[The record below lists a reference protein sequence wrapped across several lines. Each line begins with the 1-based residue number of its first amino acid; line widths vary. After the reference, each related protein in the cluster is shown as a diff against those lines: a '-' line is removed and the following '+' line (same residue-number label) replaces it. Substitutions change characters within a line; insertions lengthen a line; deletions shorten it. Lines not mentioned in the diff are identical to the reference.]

1 VTGNPKAHRGRG
13 AISNTD
19 SRYDAYQREA
29 VDDGWPADDDA
40 SCGPA
45 TTVSVDATRTV
56 IARNSSP
63 DVPFEQSINPYRGCE
78 HGCVYCFARPTHA
91 YLGLSPGLDFET
103 RLFCK
108 PDAPRLL
115 QAELDRAAYRCQVLA
130 LGANTDCYQPVERR
144 WRITRGILETLAAY
158 HHPVSIVTKSALVE
172 RDIDVLAPMAESGL
186 VQVNV
191 SVTTLDPAL
200 ARRLEPRAAAPH
212 RRLQTIERLARAGI
226 PTGVLMAP
234 IIPVLTDAE
243 VEGILRAA
251 AEGGAGSAGYVL
263 LRLPLEVRDLFKEWL
278 QTHAP
283 LKAAHVMSQVRGARE
298 GRENDARFGTRM
310 RGNGAYAEL
319 IGRRF
324 DVARRRFGLA
334 SSGPALRTDLF
345 RRPARSGDQLAL
357 L

>member
-1 VTGNPKAHRGRG
+1 VSGDRKAYKGRG
-13 AISNTD
+13 SVSNPD
-19 SRYDAYQREA
+19 CRYDAYRREA
-29 VDDGWPADDDA
+29 ADDGWPEDDDA
-40 SCGPA
+40 PPAPA
-45 TTVSVDATRTV
+45 TTVSVDATRTI

-78 HGCVYCFARPTHA
+78 HGCIYCFARPTHA

-115 QAELDRAAYRCQVLA
+115 QGELDRAGYQCRVLA
-130 LGANTDCYQPVERR
+130 LGANTDCYQPVERK
-144 WRITRGILETLAAY
+144 WQITRGILETLAA
-158 HHPVSIVTKSALVE
+158 HRHPVTIVTKSALVE
-172 RDIDVLAPMAESGL
+172 RDMDLLAPMAESGL

-226 PTGVLMAP
+226 PTGVLVAP
-234 IIPVLTDAE
+234 IIPVLTDGE
-243 VEGILRAA
+243 LETILQSAA
-251 AEGGAGSAGYVL
+251 DGGAGFAGYVL
-263 LRLPLEVRDLFKEWL
+263 LRLPLEVKDLFKEWL
-278 QTHAP
+278 QANAP
-283 LKAAHVMSQVRGARE
+283 LKADHVMGQVREARQ
-298 GRENDARFGTRM
+298 GRENDARFGARM
-310 RGNGAYAEL
+310 RGNGAYADL

-324 DVARRRFGLA
+324 DVARRRLGLA

-345 RRPARSGDQLAL
+345 CRPARSGDQLTL